1 MKLYNLSL
9 SHTFVGFF
17 VSRLLGLL
25 LCNFSI
31 MKRFLPLLI
40 LTSLLFGKD
49 NIEIA
54 KQIVNRISNH
64 RDNNIE
70 ITKTYSFYKLNNI
83 DNNAFKSIY
92 DTSMNHND
100 YLLKLEQFLKFHEL
114 LLECDGNLS
123 YVEDKIS
130 NELDFDTINH
140 LRLLIRD
147 TKFQLNVLTK
157 ENKGGEVV
165 LGEKLLIQLITVLNI
180 IEEQDDPF
188 FKL

>member
-1 MKLYNLSL
+1 MKKLLFILFYS
-9 SHTFVGFF
+9 F
-17 VSRLLGLL
+17 LLGQ
-25 LCNFSI
+25 
-31 MKRFLPLLI
+31 
-40 LTSLLFGKD
+40 D

-54 KQIVNRISNH
+54 KQIVNRIYNH
-64 RDNNIE
+64 NDNTIE
-70 ITKTYSFYKLNNI
+70 ITKTYSFYKLNHI
-83 DNNAFKSIY
+83 DNNAFESIY
-92 DTSMNHND
+92 DTSIKHHD

-114 LLECDGNLS
+114 LLECGGNLS

-140 LRLLIRD
+140 LRLLIRNI
-147 TKFQLNVLTK
+147 KFQLDVLTK

>member
-1 MKLYNLSL
+1 MK
-9 SHTFVGFF
+9 
-17 VSRLLGLL
+17 RLLL
-25 LCNFSI
+25 
-31 MKRFLPLLI
+31 LLI
-40 LTSLLFGKD
+40 LTSFLFGQD
-49 NIEIA
+49 NIKIA

-64 RDNNIE
+64 RNNSSE
-70 ITKTYSFYKLNNI
+70 INKAYKFYLLNHI
-83 DNNAFKSIY
+83 DNNAFELIY
-92 DTSMNHND
+92 DTSMKHHD

-114 LLECDGNLS
+114 LLECGGNLS
-123 YVEDKIS
+123 YVEEEIS

-147 TKFQLNVLTK
+147 TKFQLNILTR

-165 LGEKLLIQLITVLNI
+165 LGEKLLVHLITVLNI

>member
-1 MKLYNLSL
+1 MKKLLFILFYS
-9 SHTFVGFF
+9 F
-17 VSRLLGLL
+17 LLGQ
-25 LCNFSI
+25 
-31 MKRFLPLLI
+31 
-40 LTSLLFGKD
+40 D

-54 KQIVNRISNH
+54 EQIVNRIYNH
-64 RDNNIE
+64 NDNTIE
-70 ITKTYSFYKLNNI
+70 ITKTYSFYKLNHI
-83 DNNAFKSIY
+83 DNNAFESIY

-140 LRLLIRD
+140 LRLLIRNI
-147 TKFQLNVLTK
+147 KFQLDVLTK

>member
-1 MKLYNLSL
+1 
-9 SHTFVGFF
+9 
-17 VSRLLGLL
+17 
-25 LCNFSI
+25 
-31 MKRFLPLLI
+31 MKRFIPFVLL
-40 LTSLLFGKD
+40 TGLLFGKD

-54 KQIVNRISNH
+54 KQIVNRIYNH
-64 RDNNIE
+64 NDNRIE
-70 ITKTYSFYKLNNI
+70 ITKTYSFYKSNHI
-83 DNNAFKSIY
+83 DNNAFESIY
-92 DTSMNHND
+92 DTSMKHHD

-114 LLECDGNLS
+114 LLECGGNLS

-130 NELDFDTINH
+130 NELNFDTINH
-140 LRLLIRD
+140 LRVLIRN

>member
-1 MKLYNLSL
+1 
-9 SHTFVGFF
+9 
-17 VSRLLGLL
+17 
-25 LCNFSI
+25 
-31 MKRFLPLLI
+31 
-40 LTSLLFGKD
+40 
-49 NIEIA
+49 
-54 KQIVNRISNH
+54 
-64 RDNNIE
+64 
-70 ITKTYSFYKLNNI
+70 
-83 DNNAFKSIY
+83 
-92 DTSMNHND
+92 MNHND